1 MSHTGTHN
9 PDHRPEV
16 RERKQLLA
24 AIDRYNKTHDYQELA
39 CWALNNGLVLLDKAA
54 LAVPPIEE
62 ELQEVTSEAWP
73 PYLKPSRYGESA
85 NSLNI
90 PTAPPIE
97 PVGMRE
103 CLEEARLLIGM
114 MAHLPIDTARIKQ
127 WDEQAQAALAATPV
141 VEEVVTV
148 DGVYCFK
155 DVMASVLEKTKAGD
169 RVRVVVWREEAGG
182 GSGG

>member
-54 LAVPPIEE
+54 LAV
-62 ELQEVTSEAWP
+62 
-73 PYLKPSRYGESA
+73 
-85 NSLNI
+85 
-90 PTAPPIE
+90 PPIE

-169 RVRVVVWREEAGG
+169 RVRVVVWRE
-182 GSGG
+182 